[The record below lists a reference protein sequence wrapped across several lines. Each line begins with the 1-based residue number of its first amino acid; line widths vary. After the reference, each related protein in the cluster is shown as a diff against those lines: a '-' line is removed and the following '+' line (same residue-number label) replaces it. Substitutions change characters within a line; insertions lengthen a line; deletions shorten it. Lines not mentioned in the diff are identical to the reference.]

1 MREVYVCLRSG
12 GGVHP
17 VLPQTHERHRGYTL
31 QHELH
36 QQQSGNTHR
45 RTLQP
50 QRGRRHQGQKR
61 QVQKVT
67 RWEGISLI
75 HVMKFI
81 QTESMIRGHSYTFDS
96 HLVNVCLWQHKKA
109 KAA

>member
-1 MREVYVCLRSG
+1 MRIFVSGSVTIYVGELKLEVAVKGLKRVTYICPRSG

-17 VLPQTHERHRGYTL
+17 VLSQTHERHRCYAL

-36 QQQSGNTHR
+36 QQQPGNADR

-67 RWEGISLI
+67 SRESFISSL
-75 HVMKFI
+75 
-81 QTESMIRGHSYTFDS
+81 TESYLF
-96 HLVNVCLWQHKKA
+96 L
-109 KAA
+109 